1 MTAQCVLSG
10 GITSL
15 CDDIGAAKRTRGDA
29 MLPTY
34 SQIEV
39 ARSDRKRR
47 KLDPLAEVTTVPKK
61 SRVKK
66 HKPGSTP
73 TPSLAL
79 PTVLVTWP
87 AP

>member
-1 MTAQCVLSG
+1 MAAQCVLSG

-15 CDDIGAAKRTRGDA
+15 CEDIVSAKRTRGDTG
-29 MLPTY
+29 LPTY

-47 KLDPLAEVTTVPKK
+47 KVDPLAKVTTAPKK
-61 SRVKK
+61 SRAKK

-73 TPSLAL
+73 TPSQAL

-87 AP
+87 AQ